1 MVGLANNYLIY
12 ELTDKLLEKPGM
24 LDSFESVNFDVEDF
38 DIKELIL
45 KYLEH
50 DGIVYGVKE
59 NGTLKAVFIFE
70 LKSVKKKGK
79 VLNFVNAY
87 FTEDLSNALPGFV
100 SVIEENLQEKLAEK
114 EFNRVI
120 WNGKEITSKSFVFV
134 RESVVSFLACLLLGG
149 VVGIPFDKLLL
160 GLIVG
165 GAVGLFLGSII
176 RKTK

>member
-79 VLNFVNAY
+79 VNDNKLKWSIGNTKIVKFDDKDRYDDDVD
-87 FTEDLSNALPGFV
+87 FTEDFLEGDFED
-100 SVIEENLQEKLAEK
+100 EE
-114 EFNRVI
+114 
-120 WNGKEITSKSFVFV
+120 
-134 RESVVSFLACLLLGG
+134 
-149 VVGIPFDKLLL
+149 
-160 GLIVG
+160 
-165 GAVGLFLGSII
+165 
-176 RKTK
+176 